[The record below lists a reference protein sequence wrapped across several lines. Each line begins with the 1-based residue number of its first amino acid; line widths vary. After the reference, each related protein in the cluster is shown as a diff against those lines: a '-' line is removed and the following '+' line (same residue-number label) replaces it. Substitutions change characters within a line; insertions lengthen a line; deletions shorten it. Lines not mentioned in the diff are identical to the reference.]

1 MDSKIQVDFFNQDNG
16 PLSFSYFVE
25 SSPDG
30 SGVKYQDMTI
40 YINEE
45 VTLYAVKRDSSG
57 RYVENLAVSWS
68 LTGGTGT
75 LSIVGDGQAAEFSSP
90 SIGQTQVR
98 MLDNGELVR
107 VVDIDV
113 TLPPSSGARS

>member
-1 MDSKIQVDFFNQDNG
+1 
-16 PLSFSYFVE
+16 
-25 SSPDG
+25 
-30 SGVKYQDMTI
+30 MTI